1 MDDEATT
8 AYFERHVHDY
18 GPQRFRFATDEIR
31 KRVSPGSTLIDVG
44 CGTGTLLALLESET
58 GISDLTGMD
67 VSANALAVADRR
79 ATCGTFRA
87 SILDP
92 DLAASIPRRF
102 DFVVMAAVLH
112 HLVARSRHRSRDLA
126 ATALRQALELL
137 AEDGRLVIVEP
148 TFAPRWA
155 MSLVFFVKRQV
166 SRFTSGRIEILGQWN
181 NIGAPVVSYY
191 YSPDEL
197 RELAMQAG
205 AEVADL
211 HNVEAKLRL
220 LPRLL
225 GISRW
230 WETTLIAH
238 RPGQ

>member
-8 AYFERHVHDY
+8 AYFEHHVHDY
-18 GPQRFRFATDEIR
+18 SPRRFRFATEEIR
-31 KRVSPGSTLIDVG
+31 KRVNPGSTLIDVG

-67 VSANALAVADRR
+67 VSANALAVAEQRV
-79 ATCGTFRA
+79 TCNTFQA

-92 DLAASIPRRF
+92 DLAEAIRRRF
-102 DFVVMAAVLH
+102 DFVVIAAVLH
-112 HLVARSRHRSRDLA
+112 HLVADSRHRSRELA
-126 ATALRQALELL
+126 VTALKQALELL

-148 TFAPRWA
+148 TFTPHWA
-155 MSLVFFVKRQV
+155 MSLVFFVKRKV
-166 SRFTSGRIEILGQWN
+166 SRLTSGRIEILGTWN

-191 YSPDEL
+191 SPDEL
-197 RELAMQAG
+197 HQLMTEAG
-205 AEVADL
+205 AEVEEL

-225 GISRW
+225 GVSGR

-238 RPGQ
+238 RPGL